1 MRCPFC
7 TSEDTQVR
15 DTRSSSEGQNIRRRR
30 QCSGCGSRFTT
41 VERVQLRD
49 IIVVKRGGERESFD
63 REKLARSFDLALRK
77 RQVETEKLE
86 LVINALVKR
95 IESTADKEISVDS
108 IGEMA
113 MDALKSL
120 DKVAYVRYASV
131 YRNFRDIQ
139 DFIDFISDTDTSAQ
153 DS

>member
-139 DFIDFISDTDTSAQ
+139 DFIDFISDTDTAVQNS
-153 DS
+153 

>member
-1 MRCPFC
+1 M
-7 TSEDTQVR
+7 
-15 DTRSSSEGQNIRRRR
+15 
-30 QCSGCGSRFTT
+30 
-41 VERVQLRD
+41 ERVQLRD

-139 DFIDFISDTDTSAQ
+139 DFIDFISDTDTAVQ

>member
-139 DFIDFISDTDTSAQ
+139 DFIDFISDTDTAVQ

>member
-7 TSEDTQVR
+7 ASEDTQVR
-15 DTRSSSEGQNIRRRR
+15 DTRSSNEGQSIRRRR
-30 QCSGCGSRFTT
+30 QCADCGSRFTT

-49 IIVVKRGGERESFD
+49 IMVIKRGGERESFD

-77 RQVETEKLE
+77 RQVETDKLE

-95 IESTADKEISVDS
+95 IESTADKEISVDN

-131 YRNFRDIQ
+131 YRNFRDIH
-139 DFIDFISDTDTSAQ
+139 DFIDFISDTDTVAK
-153 DS
+153 DT

>member
-86 LVINALVKR
+86 MVINALVKR

-139 DFIDFISDTDTSAQ
+139 DFIDFISDTDTTVQ